1 MSDIDNNITES
12 KHRAR
17 LRAGTLPRIS
27 KIPAVALLLLTVF
40 CSVYLSVYRNEIYA
54 AAIILLISLFLV
66 FAVRSFKV
74 IIIIAVPCVSIS
86 VFTGSFISVAIS
98 LAAITIIG
106 LGAFIINMIRR
117 RYLIAFVPFIYMFSL
132 LITRDF
138 RLALLSLICI
148 PGAVMLA
155 ICIFGGKPRISTVVK
170 ISAML
175 ATTSLACFLLW
186 AFIKYSSLSL
196 STFESIININYER
209 LTAYLAQLSL
219 SSMEETVYVFEN
231 ETAASLAALVINV
244 IPAIFII
251 CCNLTAFFAHLLFM
265 SLYKI
270 NNLMPLISGEARKFE
285 LSSVSAFIF
294 IVAYVF
300 ILLFSNDMKTLFFAV
315 IAENFYLIL
324 LFPFA
329 YVGTI
334 AIVGKIMTIQRKRK
348 SLMLLFAMF
357 AVLFMSV
364 AVIIAA
370 YVGVFYTILANR
382 KMRNISKQK

>member
-1 MSDIDNNITES
+1 
-12 KHRAR
+12 
-17 LRAGTLPRIS
+17 
-27 KIPAVALLLLTVF
+27 
-40 CSVYLSVYRNEIYA
+40 
-54 AAIILLISLFLV
+54 
-66 FAVRSFKV
+66 
-74 IIIIAVPCVSIS
+74 
-86 VFTGSFISVAIS
+86 
-98 LAAITIIG
+98 
-106 LGAFIINMIRR
+106 
-117 RYLIAFVPFIYMFSL
+117 
-132 LITRDF
+132 
-138 RLALLSLICI
+138 
-148 PGAVMLA
+148 
-155 ICIFGGKPRISTVVK
+155 
-170 ISAML
+170 
-175 ATTSLACFLLW
+175 
-186 AFIKYSSLSL
+186 
-196 STFESIININYER
+196 
-209 LTAYLAQLSL
+209 
-219 SSMEETVYVFEN
+219 
-231 ETAASLAALVINV
+231 
-244 IPAIFII
+244 
-251 CCNLTAFFAHLLFM
+251 
-265 SLYKI
+265 
-270 NNLMPLISGEARKFE
+270 LMPLISGEARKFE